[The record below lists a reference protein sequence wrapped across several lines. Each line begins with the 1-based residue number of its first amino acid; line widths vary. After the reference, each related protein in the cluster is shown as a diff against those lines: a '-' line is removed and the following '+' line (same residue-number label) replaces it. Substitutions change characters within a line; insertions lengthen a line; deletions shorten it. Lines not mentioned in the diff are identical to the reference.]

1 MNQLFFYRYR
11 KAPRPRQLPAG
22 RIYWVYGSKG
32 PAPKGRHHRQK
43 AEKTG
48 SKTKYYTSSIEV
60 IATKPPSAA
69 HQMEGSVQMP
79 KPSTLRVLVMSAWHN
94 LESPWKRTWLRNCLY
109 QVGLCLISTVQGVLN
124 EMRKPAESKQ
134 ASMHSSLC
142 SRLWVCGCQFPGDGD
157 LSTCSPLPWIHSTP
171 SPAASVSFH
180 VSSGQ
185 LSLGFSSCVRPF
197 LGQKQLQNR
206 HHPLLA

>member
-11 KAPRPRQLPAG
+11 KAPQPRQLPAG
-22 RIYWVYGSKG
+22 RIYRVYGSKG

-48 SKTKYYTSSIEV
+48 SGTKYYTSSIEV

-69 HQMEGSVQMP
+69 HPMEGSVQMP
-79 KPSTLRVLVMSAWHN
+79 KPHTSCVGYVRLAQPRIA
-94 LESPWKRTWLRNCLY
+94 LEETWLRNCLY
-109 QVGLCLISTVQGVLN
+109 QVGLCLIGTVQGVLN

>member
-1 MNQLFFYRYR
+1 
-11 KAPRPRQLPAG
+11 
-22 RIYWVYGSKG
+22 
-32 PAPKGRHHRQK
+32 
-43 AEKTG
+43 
-48 SKTKYYTSSIEV
+48 
-60 IATKPPSAA
+60 
-69 HQMEGSVQMP
+69 MEGSVQMP
-79 KPSTLRVLVMSAWHN
+79 KPSALRVLVSCHCPVHLAQ
-94 LESPWKRTWLRNCLY
+94 LRTPWKRTWLRNYLY
-109 QVGLCLISTVQGVLN
+109 QVGLWACLISTVQGVLN
-124 EMRKPAESKQ
+124 EMRMQ
-134 ASMHSSLC
+134 ASMHSFLC